1 MNFWRMATKIFAFFS
16 LLFASLISAN
26 AQSTSSIYE
35 LQAGT
40 KLLVQMNSEINSKV
54 FRVDD
59 TFTTKVVAP
68 VVVRETVVVP
78 TGTIIE
84 GRITKVQVASA
95 GKSGSLTVI
104 FETLR
109 LANGD
114 KREIAGVL
122 VKPLKA
128 ESSSATNVLAII
140 GGAAALGGIFGAVS
154 KVENGALIGAGIGAG
169 AGTGVALLR
178 KGKDVSIKTDEK
190 FEIKLTKN
198 VTLPVP
204 DF

>member
-35 LQAGT
+35 LQAGA
-40 KLLVQMNSEINSKV
+40 KMLVQMDSEINSRV

-68 VVVRETVVVP
+68 VIVREAVVVP
-78 TGTIIE
+78 IGTIIE
-84 GRITKVQVASA
+84 GRITKIQSASA
-95 GKSGSLTVI
+95 GKSGSLTVT
-104 FETLR
+104 FEVLR

-114 KREIAGVL
+114 KRAIEGVL

-128 ESSSATNVLAII
+128 ESSQGTSVLAII
-140 GGAAALGGIFGAVS
+140 GGTALGGIFGAVS
-154 KVENGALIGAGIGAG
+154 KTDNGALIGAGIGAG
-169 AGTGVALLR
+169 LGTVITLLK
-178 KGKDVSIKTDEK
+178 KGKDVSIKTEER

>member
-35 LQAGT
+35 LQAGA
-40 KLLVQMNSEINSKV
+40 KMLVQMDSEINSKV

-68 VVVRETVVVP
+68 VIVREAVVVP
-78 TGTIIE
+78 IGTIIE
-84 GRITKVQVASA
+84 GRITKIQSASA
-95 GKSGSLTVI
+95 GKNGSLTVT
-104 FETLR
+104 FEMLR

-114 KREIAGVL
+114 KRAIEGVL

-128 ESSSATNVLAII
+128 ESSQGTSVLAII
-140 GGAAALGGIFGAVS
+140 GGTALGGIFGAVS
-154 KVENGALIGAGIGAG
+154 KTDNGALIGAGIGAG
-169 AGTGVALLR
+169 LGTGVALLK
-178 KGKDVSIKTDEK
+178 KGKDVSIKTEER

>member
-16 LLFASLISAN
+16 LLFASLISTN
-26 AQSTSSIYE
+26 AQSNSSIYE

-40 KLLVQMNSEINSKV
+40 KMLVQMDSEINSKV

-59 TFTTKVVAP
+59 TFTTKVVAA

-78 TGTIIE
+78 VGTIIE
-84 GRITKVQVASA
+84 GRITKVQAASA
-95 GKSGSLTVI
+95 GKSGSLTVA
-104 FETLR
+104 FEMLR

-114 KREIAGVL
+114 KRAIEGVL
-122 VKPLKA
+122 VKLLKA
-128 ESSSATNVLAII
+128 ESSQGASVLAII
-140 GGAAALGGIFGAVS
+140 GGTALGGIFGAVS
-154 KVENGALIGAGIGAG
+154 KTDNGALIGAGIGAG
-169 AGTGVALLR
+169 VGTGIALLK
-178 KGKDVSIKTDEK
+178 KGKDVSIKTEER

>member
-16 LLFASLISAN
+16 LLFASLISIN

-35 LQAGT
+35 LQSGT
-40 KLLVQMNSEINSKV
+40 KMLVQMDSEINSKV
-54 FRVDD
+54 FRVND

-78 TGTIIE
+78 LGTIIE
-84 GRITKVQVASA
+84 GRITKIQAASA
-95 GKSGSLTVI
+95 GKSGCLTVV
-104 FETLR
+104 FEMLR

-114 KREIAGVL
+114 KRAIEGVL

-128 ESSSATNVLAII
+128 ESSQGTSVLAII
-140 GGAAALGGIFGAVS
+140 GGTALGGIFGAVS
-154 KVENGALIGAGIGAG
+154 KAENGALIGAGIGAG
-169 AGTGVALLR
+169 VGTGVALLK
-178 KGKDVSIKTDEK
+178 KGKDVSIKSEER

>member
-40 KLLVQMNSEINSKV
+40 KMLVQMDREINSKV

-59 TFTTKVVAP
+59 TFTTKVVVP

-84 GRITKVQVASA
+84 GRITKVQAASA
-95 GKSGSLTVI
+95 GKSGSLTVA
-104 FETLR
+104 FEMLR

-114 KREIAGVL
+114 KRAIEGVL

-128 ESSSATNVLAII
+128 ESTSTTNVLAII
-140 GGAAALGGIFGAVS
+140 GGTAIGGIFGAVS
-154 KVENGALIGAGIGAG
+154 KTDNGALIGAGIGAG
-169 AGTGVALLR
+169 VGTGVALLR
-178 KGKDVSIKTDEK
+178 KGRDVSIKTEER

>member
-16 LLFASLISAN
+16 LLFASLISTN
-26 AQSTSSIYE
+26 AQSNSSIYE
-35 LQAGT
+35 LPAGT
-40 KLLVQMNSEINSKV
+40 KMLVQMDNEISSKV
-54 FRVDD
+54 SSVND

-68 VVVRETVVVP
+68 VIVRETVVLP

-84 GRITKVQVASA
+84 GRVTKVQTASA
-95 GKSGSLTVI
+95 GKGGSLTVI

-114 KREIAGVL
+114 KREIEGIL

-128 ESSSATNVLAII
+128 ESSSTANVLAII

-154 KVENGALIGAGIGAG
+154 KAENGALIGAGIGAG
-169 AGTGVALLR
+169 AGTGIALLR

>member
-16 LLFASLISAN
+16 LLFASLISTN

-35 LQAGT
+35 LQAET
-40 KLLVQMNSEINSKV
+40 KMLVQMDTEINSRV

-59 TFTTKVVAP
+59 TFTTKIVAP

-78 TGTIIE
+78 IGTIIE
-84 GRITKVQVASA
+84 GRITKVQPASA
-95 GKSGSLTVI
+95 GKSGSLTVV
-104 FETLR
+104 FEMLR

-114 KREIAGVL
+114 KRVIEGVL
-122 VKPLKA
+122 VKPLKP
-128 ESSSATNVLAII
+128 ESSQGTSVLAII
-140 GGAAALGGIFGAVS
+140 GGTAIGGIFGAVS
-154 KVENGALIGAGIGAG
+154 KTDNGALIGAGIGAG
-169 AGTGVALLR
+169 VGTGIALLK
-178 KGKDVSIKTDEK
+178 KGKDVSIKTEER
-190 FEIKLTKN
+190 FEIKLTKK

>member
-35 LQAGT
+35 LQAGA
-40 KLLVQMNSEINSKV
+40 KMLVQMDSEINSKV

-68 VVVRETVVVP
+68 VIVREAVVVP
-78 TGTIIE
+78 IGTIIE
-84 GRITKVQVASA
+84 GRITKIQSASA
-95 GKSGSLTVI
+95 GKSGSLTVT
-104 FETLR
+104 FEVLR

-114 KREIAGVL
+114 KRAIEGVL

-128 ESSSATNVLAII
+128 ESSQGTSVLAII
-140 GGAAALGGIFGAVS
+140 GGTALGGIFGAVS
-154 KVENGALIGAGIGAG
+154 KTDNGALIGAGIGAG
-169 AGTGVALLR
+169 LGTVITLLK
-178 KGKDVSIKTDEK
+178 KGKDVSIKTEER

>member
-16 LLFASLISAN
+16 LLFASLISTN
-26 AQSTSSIYE
+26 AQSNSSIYE
-35 LQAGT
+35 LPAGT
-40 KLLVQMNSEINSKV
+40 KMLVQMDNEINSKV
-54 FRVDD
+54 SSIND
-59 TFTTKVVAP
+59 TFTTKVIAP
-68 VVVRETVVVP
+68 VIIRETVVLP

-84 GRITKVQVASA
+84 GQVTKVRPASA
-95 GKSGSLTVI
+95 GKNGSLTVI
-104 FETLR
+104 FEMLR

-114 KREIAGVL
+114 KRELEGIL

-128 ESSSATNVLAII
+128 ESSSTANVLAII
-140 GGAAALGGIFGAVS
+140 GGTALGGIFGAVS
-154 KVENGALIGAGIGAG
+154 KAENGALIGAGIGAG
-169 AGTGVALLR
+169 AGTGIALLR